1 MVVTNPL
8 SITYK
13 CIGGQPGT
21 QSCGLALSSWL
32 DSEAG
37 YKAGNLLPYPLH
49 AHVPSAGTYEHGVA
63 ALAVVE

>member
-1 MVVTNPL
+1 MCT
-8 SITYK
+8 
-13 CIGGQPGT
+13 GGQPGT
-21 QSCGLALSSWL
+21 QSSGLALSSWF